1 MALAFGLFD
10 RILFSM
16 KVKKSHLPV
25 LAAASVSLA
34 SKTLEDERCAN
45 LGKYLVKASGAL
57 FSVVSKSTS
66 EIISKDIDQFFFN
79 SAIPMCSL
87 ELKKVNYLFLEGK
100 LEHMVI
106 FLERGVSRRV
116 FLNYFSLK

>member
-66 EIISKDIDQFFFN
+66 EISKDIDQFFLT
-79 SAIPMCSL
+79 SDSY
-87 ELKKVNYLFLEGK
+87 V
-100 LEHMVI
+100 
-106 FLERGVSRRV
+106 
-116 FLNYFSLK
+116 